1 MGKPWNSRL
10 TALNHW
16 PQRPRNQRGSQT
28 QPRTARDTHLFWRLN
43 FKGYAPSF
51 CGFYIVEYLHFRVLK
66 FSLKCWLKPYSHEG
80 IRILKKMSMA
90 HQKCAQQ
97 NQFDREDRWIY
108 EHLWGLRLIPRI
120 ISRLVHPSYK
130 WIKPT
135 DPTAIKQ
142 GYNLLRIRGMSHQV
156 AESLFI

>member
-16 PQRPRNQRGSQT
+16 PQRPQNQRGSQT
-28 QPRTARDTHLFWRLN
+28 QPRTARDTHLFWGLN

-66 FSLKCWLKPYSHEG
+66 FSLKYWAKALQPWGDKNPEERWAWHITNVLNKNSLIGKIGEF
-80 IRILKKMSMA
+80 MS
-90 HQKCAQQ
+90 
-97 NQFDREDRWIY
+97 IY
-108 EHLWGLRLIPRI
+108 GDYWLIPRI

-135 DPTAIKQ
+135 YPTGKNRDITYLGFVWWATK
-142 GYNLLRIRGMSHQV
+142 
-156 AESLFI
+156 